1 MLENY
6 RETRYI
12 LNYRGY
18 LQVVAFRIRS
28 IASLSVYNSGKGIK
42 LSIRQSKILGKED
55 SSNIVEAEVHTWFIN
70 LNLCCGFATYGSITV
85 ATFVIKS
92 SNFKVVFVSVLARS
106 FSFSSSHFS
115 ALSQKPIH

>member
-1 MLENY
+1 MLKNY
-6 RETRYI
+6 KETRYI

-70 LNLCCGFATYGSITV
+70 LNLCCGFETV
-85 ATFVIKS
+85 Q
-92 SNFKVVFVSVLARS
+92 LRWQ
-106 FSFSSSHFS
+106 
-115 ALSQKPIH
+115 LL